1 MKYKKKIFL
10 LFLLVAFFSC
20 EKIPFDYRNIYV
32 GSYTFKTYYT
42 EWSWITGLY
51 TYDTTEYNGK
61 TVYGTTKEL
70 LKIYYQNNNVIE
82 LHVARDGNLYSIDFY
97 SDRVGKTNK
106 DTLNWGYT
114 IQHDGNSRRWIN
126 IVGVKKK

>member
-1 MKYKKKIFL
+1 MRRNKRNIL
-10 LFLLVAFFSC
+10 LFLVLITSFSC
-20 EKIPFDYRNIYV
+20 EKVPFDYRNKYIGDYNF
-32 GSYTFKTYYT
+32 TTYYT
-42 EWSWITGLY
+42 EWSWATGMY

-70 LKIYYQNNNVIE
+70 LKIDYQNNKEIE
-82 LHVARDGNLYSIDFY
+82 LFITRNGELYSIEFP
-97 SDRVGKTNK
+97 SKVGEVRN

-114 IQHDGNSRRWIN
+114 IQYDGNSRSWVR